1 MNGLVMKGL
10 AEVKGGISCA
20 TGASKCTFLG
30 TVPSIFF
37 FLKQVSSVNSNI
49 GNINT

>member
-10 AEVKGGISCA
+10 AEVKGGISCR
-20 TGASKCTFLG
+20 TMLKCTFLG
-30 TVPSIFF
+30 SVPSIFF
-37 FLKQVSSVNSNI
+37 FKQVSSVNSNI